1 MLEHWREK
9 LSGKILLRF
18 LYIAVSLGGILY
30 EFLKVQ
36 PVRWP
41 LIAGY
46 SFIIIAM
53 IFAIRQR
60 HDAEQSA

>member
-1 MLEHWREK
+1 MLDYWRNR
-9 LSGKILLRF
+9 LTGKFLLRS
-18 LYIAVSLGGILY
+18 LYIAFSLGGILY
-30 EFLKVQ
+30 EFLKVK

-60 HDAEQSA
+60 HNAEESA